1 MVETEII
8 DHYPKYLFA
17 VADGGEDF
25 LFKNVG
31 LHNGTVVATACEPTF
46 VVFFDIFAKLA
57 VCLVFLVGENLREC
71 FVGGNAVEFKFP
83 IHNFFVEVG
92 PLRKIAYRTEVD
104 AQLPKL
110 LLIILGGFFGNEAG
124 VFEVFLDGKQN
135 LVWVNRLD
143 KVVSH
148 IVAHSIVHKLLTV
161 VFGNHYAGNV
171 GFDFL
176 NFAESFQTA
185 ESRHIFVKKNNIIK
199 IALNQFERVV
209 AVVSGF
215 NFEQRVDTSG
225 KNFGVFGAQNIVF
238 DTLHR
243 HNYCH
248 RRHIKVGN
256 AEIFFLHSLL

>member
-1 MVETEII
+1 M
-8 DHYPKYLFA
+8 
-17 VADGGEDF
+17 
-25 LFKNVG
+25 
-31 LHNGTVVATACEPTF
+31 
-46 VVFFDIFAKLA
+46 
-57 VCLVFLVGENLREC
+57 
-71 FVGGNAVEFKFP
+71 
-83 IHNFFVEVG
+83 
-92 PLRKIAYRTEVD
+92 
-104 AQLPKL
+104 PKL

-148 IVAHSIVHKLLTV
+148 IVAHSIVHKLLAV

-171 GFDFL
+171 GFYFL

-209 AVVSGF
+209 AVVGGF
-215 NFEQRVDTSG
+215 NFVALAFKKQNLHFQEVDFVVHPQYRCLFRVCSFHCFKGLVVMVADNSVKNNFEQRVDTSG